1 MATHDQLEQW
11 VNQRMIAA
19 DPSAAWPDHGAGWT
33 DLERRIATRPR
44 GRLVWAACAVAACA
58 AMFALPA
65 PRALAQ
71 RFWDHVVLGRI
82 HVMIADY
89 DGAAVSVF
97 SPEMQH
103 PPDARAVPSR
113 EAASDAA
120 GFSPRVPAGD
130 VFSASPG
137 YSVTDV
143 ASATLRLRTPA
154 IRYFLAQ
161 SGASASEVPD
171 SWNGVVLDVRVG
183 PVIIAD
189 YDGTLLLQSLPF
201 QLIKPVDF
209 DLERFYRVAFR
220 SLGMSERD
228 AGLLGAD
235 LGVSPA
241 LLMFM
246 PKEDRELLHEF
257 KTRTGTGM
265 MIADVYGPGKIVAIW
280 SGNDRVYA
288 LFGPV
293 SRDFVLRVA
302 NAID

>member
-1 MATHDQLEQW
+1 MATHEQIEQW
-11 VNQRMIAA
+11 VNRRMITA
-19 DPSAAWPDHGAGWT
+19 DPSATWPDLAAGWT

-44 GRLVWAACAVAACA
+44 GRLIWAACAVAACV
-58 AMFALPA
+58 AMLAQPA
-65 PRALAQ
+65 PRAVAQ
-71 RFWDHVVLGRI
+71 RYWDQVVLGRI
-82 HVMIADY
+82 QVLIADY

-103 PPDARAVPSR
+103 PPEARAVPSR
-113 EAASDAA
+113 EAASNAA
-120 GFSPRVPAGD
+120 GFSPRVPTGD
-130 VFSASPG
+130 VFTAPPT

-143 ASATLRLRTPA
+143 ASARLRLRTPA
-154 IRYFLAQ
+154 IRYLAAQ

-171 SWNGVVLDVRVG
+171 SWNGVVLEVRVG

-209 DLERFYRVAFR
+209 DLALFYRLAFR

-228 AGLLGAD
+228 AGLLGGD
-235 LGVSPA
+235 LGLSPA

-265 MIADVYGPGKIVAIW
+265 MIAEVYGPGKTVAIW
-280 SGNDRVYA
+280 SGRDRVYA

-293 SRDFVLRVA
+293 SRDFVISVA
-302 NAID
+302 NAIE